1 MPYPDELLFDYESK
15 LISDMLGIDG
25 IGQPMFDIANTSD
38 TVTTYRFAS
47 CPRNGTLYVSFDR
60 DEA

>member
-1 MPYPDELLFDYESK
+1 MPYPDELLFDYYSMQITEQ
-15 LISDMLGIDG
+15 LGIDG
-25 IGQPMFDIANTSD
+25 LGQPMFDIAHTSD
-38 TVTTYRFAS
+38 TVTTYRFAT